1 MSATPEYF
9 PRQHHIISPV
19 RESTPI
25 NFTFIPIAQSYSDTS
40 PKSHT
45 LHHIVF
51 HPKNS
56 IVILRHSY
64 HHFRFAIFS
73 LWSRYSVTNFSFE
86 TDSTHYQIYYFF
98 PSSTPSTY
106 TTLSYLLHHLQLL
119 KNIKTASNPDV
130 NPDLNPDEIP
140 DVNPD
145 VNPDANP
152 DANRD
157 LNLDV
162 KPAVKPNLN
171 LSVKPDLTP
180 IVKPELLPIASLDA
194 GYQRQTKYSLETF
207 LSLLPFPI
215 TNLSCNFH
223 CITGIA
229 LLTILICTIATLH
242 GLNPF
247 SLLFS

>member
-1 MSATPEYF
+1 M
-9 PRQHHIISPV
+9 
-19 RESTPI
+19 
-25 NFTFIPIAQSYSDTS
+25 
-40 PKSHT
+40 
-45 LHHIVF
+45 
-51 HPKNS
+51 
-56 IVILRHSY
+56 
-64 HHFRFAIFS
+64 
-73 LWSRYSVTNFSFE
+73 
-86 TDSTHYQIYYFF
+86 
-98 PSSTPSTY
+98 
-106 TTLSYLLHHLQLL
+106 LSYLLHHLQLL
-119 KNIKTASNPDV
+119 KNITTASNPDV

-145 VNPDANP
+145 VNPDAN
-152 DANRD
+152 RD

-162 KPAVKPNLN
+162 KSAVKPNLN

-229 LLTILICTIATLH
+229 LLTTLTCTIATLH
-242 GLNPF
+242 GPNQSF
-247 SLLFS
+247 LLVSY